1 MGTCVWACRYTGLRD
16 AVQLRASQ
24 GHFGLML
31 LLSVIPYALPISP
44 RHLPPHPPQVDTVTA
59 EMLKSINLTA
69 TVASVTIQQVG
80 PPKPAFQQGAPFQGG
95 GRGKQ

>member
-1 MGTCVWACRYTGLRD
+1 
-16 AVQLRASQ
+16 
-24 GHFGLML
+24 
-31 LLSVIPYALPISP
+31 
-44 RHLPPHPPQVDTVTA
+44 
-59 EMLKSINLTA
+59 MLKSINLTA